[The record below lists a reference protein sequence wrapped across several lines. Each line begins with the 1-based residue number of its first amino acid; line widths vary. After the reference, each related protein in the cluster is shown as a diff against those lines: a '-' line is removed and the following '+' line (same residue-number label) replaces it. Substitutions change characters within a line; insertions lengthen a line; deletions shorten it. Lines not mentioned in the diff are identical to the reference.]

1 MKIASPLA
9 AGLCLSLL
17 AACSSTPAARAPKT
31 TAPARPT
38 PYVVAERYVS
48 KPVADEELDSLA
60 TWYNKAD
67 KRTWLIASGK
77 STHRL
82 SVFDAADGSL
92 LRHVG
97 GKGKRAGQFTRPNG
111 LAVSGDLL
119 FVVERD
125 SPRVQVL
132 RLPGFTPAGTFGSD
146 QLRSPYGIWVNGGD
160 AKTLHVYVTDSFMQG
175 EKKDVVPPLAQLDQ
189 RVRRYLVT
197 IDGKGRVQASYG
209 GSFGDR
215 SESRALRMVESLAGD
230 PTRDRLLIAD
240 EATRDADGSPRE
252 STFRSYSLAGQPS
265 GRSLPAG
272 SFDAEAEGIALWAC
286 SENSGYWIAA
296 DQLNPHTLFR
306 VFHRDSL
313 DLIGS
318 FRGNT
323 TAHTDGITLRRDAS
337 TAFPAGALYA
347 VHDDKSVSAFDLRDV
362 ARTLG
367 LPQACMQ

>member
-17 AACSSTPAARAPKT
+17 AACSSTPAARTPKT
-31 TAPARPT
+31 TAPVRPA

-132 RLPGFTPAGTFGSD
+132 RLPGFTRPA
-146 QLRSPYGIWVNGGD
+146 RSAAISCAAP
-160 AKTLHVYVTDSFMQG
+160 T
-175 EKKDVVPPLAQLDQ
+175 
-189 RVRRYLVT
+189 
-197 IDGKGRVQASYG
+197 ASG
-209 GSFGDR
+209 C
-215 SESRALRMVESLAGD
+215 M
-230 PTRDRLLIAD
+230 P
-240 EATRDADGSPRE
+240 ATRKPCTCMSPTASCRARRR
-252 STFRSYSLAGQPS
+252 T
-265 GRSLPAG
+265 
-272 SFDAEAEGIALWAC
+272 WC
-286 SENSGYWIAA
+286 
-296 DQLNPHTLFR
+296 
-306 VFHRDSL
+306 HR
-313 DLIGS
+313 
-318 FRGNT
+318 
-323 TAHTDGITLRRDAS
+323 
-337 TAFPAGALYA
+337 
-347 VHDDKSVSAFDLRDV
+347 
-362 ARTLG
+362 
-367 LPQACMQ
+367 